1 MNSTRSQIWDLKSNI
16 LVFQCTKNQVFS
28 ISETIKDNLLLK
40 NLSQSVKKIS
50 SKSYQFVKSKLSP
63 LFQHQVIIPALVLS
77 CSSCL
82 GLSSLTLPGA
92 IEKSGLFLYILL
104 LAIAGS
110 LNYFSNT
117 LWAKCAEITK
127 SKNSSQILERVLGKW
142 KLLPDVMTFIS
153 NCCLIISCNLTWV
166 TFCEDLL
173 FIFLSIRPLP
183 LLKTFLL
190 ILPNLLLTPFLL
202 KNQVADVAFPA
213 AVSFL
218 AVLFLLFFV
227 LYSFGIKCYNDF
239 EEISPAVS
247 LIAQPVP
254 YFDISTAPRTL
265 CVLLFACSYQQNIID
280 LCSDLYNPG
289 TGEDTAVKNNLKS
302 IEESVR
308 QEKNEQKR
316 KQNKRRKSESED
328 LNTENKTKENQMNSA
343 NSAQRKVRDEL
354 KIEENIIM
362 DQDFEVKSRKSIG
375 QNLPPGLIP
384 NSETFSADTT
394 HKRVLQTVKTILRL
408 ENIFKVTFFFVIS
421 VLGFFSFHE
430 QHSLYHINILT
441 LFKTTNPVIVYVNVF
456 MAVSVLITGT
466 FIFKPTRDL
475 FYSALEKHVFKG
487 NPFGSALMLHVLI
500 TALSLILVL
509 CRVSYISIF
518 QIISFYMSPLVS
530 IYLPVFL
537 FARLTRNKI
546 YHMIVMGLAVVTALN
561 IWFDLF

>member
-1 MNSTRSQIWDLKSNI
+1 M
-16 LVFQCTKNQVFS
+16 
-28 ISETIKDNLLLK
+28 K
-40 NLSQSVKKIS
+40 NLSQSVKNIS
-50 SKSYQFVKSKLSP
+50 SKCYQFAKSKLSP

-92 IEKSGLFLYILL
+92 IEKSGLFLYLLL

-117 LWAKCAEITK
+117 LWAKCADITK
-127 SKNSSQILERVLGKW
+127 SKNSSQILQRVLGKW
-142 KLLPDVMTFIS
+142 KLLPDILTFIS

-173 FIFLSIRPLP
+173 FIFLSIHPLP

-227 LYSFGIKCYNDF
+227 LYSFGIKCYHDL

-254 YFDISTAPRTL
+254 FFDISTAPRTL

-280 LCSDLYNPG
+280 LCNDLYNPPSP
-289 TGEDTAVKNNLKS
+289 ENTAVLNHLKS

-308 QEKNEQKR
+308 IEQNEQTR
-316 KQNKRRKSESED
+316 KQNKKRKSDSE
-328 LNTENKTKENQMNSA
+328 NTNTQHKNKENQMNNA
-343 NSAQRKVRDEL
+343 NSSQQNVTKDL
-354 KIEENIIM
+354 KIHENIIM
-362 DQDFEVKSRKSIG
+362 DQDFEVKSRKSLGHI
-375 QNLPPGLIP
+375 LPPGIIP
-384 NSETFSADTT
+384 DSDSDTQSPNTT
-394 HKRVLQTVKTILRL
+394 HKKVLQTVKTILRL
-408 ENIFKVTFFFVIS
+408 ENIFKVTFFLVIS

-430 QHSLYHINILT
+430 QHSLFHINILT

-475 FYSALEKHVFKG
+475 FYSALDNHVFNG
-487 NPFGSALMLHVLI
+487 NPFGSALMLHVLL

-518 QIISFYMSPLVS
+518 QIISFYVSPLVS

-546 YHMIVMGLAVVTALN
+546 YHMIVIGLAVVTALN